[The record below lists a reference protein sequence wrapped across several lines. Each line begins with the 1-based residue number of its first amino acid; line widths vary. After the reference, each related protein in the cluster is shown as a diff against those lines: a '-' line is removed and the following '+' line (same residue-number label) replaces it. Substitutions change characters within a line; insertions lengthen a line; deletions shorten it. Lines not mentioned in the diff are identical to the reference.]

1 MLKNPGTVIA
11 MITMGY
17 SDDSRKAG
25 FAHYAQCAHTE
36 NSKPFGLSYLDKE
49 IHSVRRGINTSS
61 RPAPLL

>member
-1 MLKNPGTVIA
+1 

-25 FAHYAQCAHTE
+25 FAHYAQCAYTKNH
-36 NSKPFGLSYLDKE
+36 KPFGLSYLDKE
-49 IHSVRRGINTSS
+49 IHSDRRGINTSS